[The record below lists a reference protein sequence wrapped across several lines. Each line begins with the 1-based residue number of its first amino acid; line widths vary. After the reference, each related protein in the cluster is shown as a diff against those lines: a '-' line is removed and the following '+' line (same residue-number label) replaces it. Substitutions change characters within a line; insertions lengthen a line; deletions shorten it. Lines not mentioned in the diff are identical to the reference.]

1 MSGQRRLLREGNHTP
16 TVLGSK
22 MNFGFIALLLLAAC
36 GRRHPEVPRHP
47 TSIRGRPI
55 GRSRVK

>member
-22 MNFGFIALLLLAAC
+22 MNFGFIALLLLAALAVVVTLKFP
-36 GRRHPEVPRHP
+36 GTQLQFVAGP
-47 TSIRGRPI
+47 
-55 GRSRVK
+55 